1 MGADSATVGLTVG
14 TGSADAVGVRGRV
27 GFGDRSVEIGEFLL
41 GGKPMRI
48 VVQAVPLGAVG

>member
-1 MGADSATVGLTVG
+1 VGK
-14 TGSADAVGVRGRV
+14 GSADAVGVRGRV